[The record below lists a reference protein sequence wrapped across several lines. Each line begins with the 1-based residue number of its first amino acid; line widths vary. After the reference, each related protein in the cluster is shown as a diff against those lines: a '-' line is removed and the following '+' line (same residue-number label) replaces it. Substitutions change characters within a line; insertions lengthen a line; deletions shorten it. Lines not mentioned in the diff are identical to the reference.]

1 VSDVRH
7 INLYRWAVAMVV
19 ACLIAGVVETGIF
32 VSAVHTEQP
41 NWGLE
46 MAANRAGIV
55 TSLICTVAGV
65 VGARQSPT
73 LGISELGIVIGFLS
87 LLLTLAI
94 EALSHICFICI

>member
-1 VSDVRH
+1 VSEVRH
-7 INLYRWAVAMVV
+7 INLYRWAVAIVV

-32 VSAVHTEQP
+32 VSGVHTEQP

-55 TSLICTVAGV
+55 TSLICSVAGV
-65 VGARQSPT
+65 VGARQKPT